1 MVVFV
6 FLVAEGHCREVV
18 LAFIGFF
25 FIAAGKLLGNRLAVD
40 QRFFQEVE
48 VFIVD
53 GVWGRQ
59 LRFVLTFGRKIFIGL
74 SIVILKLFKSK
85 F

>member
-1 MVVFV
+1 LVVFV
-6 FLVAEGHCREVV
+6 FLIAESHRREVALV
-18 LAFIGFF
+18 FFGFF
-25 FIAAGKLLGNRLAVD
+25 ILAAGKLLGNRLAVY
-40 QRFFQEVE
+40 QGFFQEVK
-48 VFIVD
+48 VFVVY

-59 LRFVLTFGRKIFIGL
+59 LWFVLTIRRQIFIGL